1 MPIGGFII
9 NTLPQNCAATVTV
22 LEQMAG
28 VEIHAT
34 DSNGN
39 IIAVI
44 ESHTSDSME
53 ESVKDIEKLEQ
64 VLSVGAAYLHVEDE
78 VEKIERGELVPPHP
92 FKKNKKQRAEWA

>member
-9 NTLPQNCAATVTV
+9 NTLAQDCDVVVTA

-44 ESHTSDSME
+44 EAQTSDSME
-53 ESVKDIEKLEQ
+53 ESVKEIEGLEQ
-64 VLSVGAAYLHVEDE
+64 VLSVGAAYLHIEDE
-78 VEKIERGELVPPHP
+78 VDKIERGELLPSNPL
-92 FKKNKKQRAEWA
+92 KKNKKNKVEWA